1 MQYRKLCALILSSIL
16 FEPLGT
22 AEFARA
28 ETMYAITDG
37 CPGVNGCVP
46 SYNGVAR
53 FYSIDTVTG
62 VQTVI
67 SNDLGTGPLQ
77 ALAAMPSGTMYSIS
91 TIGSLLI
98 AIDPVTGVAT
108 NTGTQ
113 VVTPWPIYS
122 LAANANGDLYGVTVG
137 PTTADLYKINPS
149 TGATLVGN
157 LGRLTT
163 AGLDF
168 SPSGVLYGASGNLF
182 TINTST
188 GQATVVLDNPQPVS
202 AYSSIAFDPTGKLWG
217 ITKNSSGPG
226 RLFTINTINGNQDFV
241 PFFGLD
247 GSITGIEFLTPV
259 PVPAALWLFGS
270 GLFTIAGLARH
281 RKLMIRNPSS
291 NTSAITYEAVPCHG
305 SQR

>member
-1 MQYRKLCALILSSIL
+1 MPRRILYALILSSVL
-16 FEPLGT
+16 FGQLGT

-37 CPGVNGCVP
+37 CPGANGCIP

-53 FYSIDTVTG
+53 LYSIDTVTG

-67 SNDLGTGPLQ
+67 NNDLGTGPLL
-77 ALAAMPSGTMYSIS
+77 ALAAMPSGIMYSIS
-91 TIGSLLI
+91 SIGSLLI
-98 AIDPVTGVAT
+98 AIDPLTGIAT

-137 PTTADLYKINPS
+137 PTTADLYKINPAA
-149 TGATLVGN
+149 GATFVGN

-168 SPSGVLYGASGNLF
+168 SPSGVLYGASASLF
-182 TINTST
+182 TINTTT

-202 AYSSIAFDPTGKLWG
+202 AYTSIAFDSTGKLWG

-247 GSITGIEFLTPV
+247 SSITGIEFLAPV

-270 GLFTIAGLARH
+270 GLATIAGLAR
-281 RKLMIRNPSS
+281 RKNLGIRMSASNPSA
-291 NTSAITYEAVPCHG
+291 TTCEDAPCHD
-305 SQR
+305 SY